1 MKFFFSFLGF
11 GFGRERF
18 WVWKRSRL
26 QVQEKEGR
34 RKYGFWVWKRRVMD
48 GLEEKGFGFGGEN
61 VCRNSKRK
69 EEGRK
74 ENLVLTPFIW
84 FIKLDRCQNF
94 K

>member
-26 QVQEKEGR
+26 QVQEKEER

-48 GLEEKGFGFGGEN
+48 GLEEKGFGFGREN

-69 EEGRK
+69 EEGRRK
-74 ENLVLTPFIW
+74 KRKFSFNAVYLVY
-84 FIKLDRCQNF
+84 
-94 K
+94 